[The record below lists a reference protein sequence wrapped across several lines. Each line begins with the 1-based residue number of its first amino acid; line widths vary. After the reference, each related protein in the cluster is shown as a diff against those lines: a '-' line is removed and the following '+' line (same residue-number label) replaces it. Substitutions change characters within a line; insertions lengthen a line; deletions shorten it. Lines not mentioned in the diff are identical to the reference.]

1 LRAPWQGARKG
12 RNTSESVRV
21 HNGAVGERVLV
32 VDDQPIVREV
42 LSRYL
47 ARDGYAVDTAEDGQ
61 AALEAF
67 EKERPDL
74 VLLDLML
81 PRLDGTEVFTRIRE
95 RSDTPVIMLTAKG
108 KEADRIVGLEIGADD
123 YVTKPFSPREVVAR
137 VRSVLRRAGRRNSD
151 NRGPLVFGDLEIDPR
166 SREVRSEGRRVSLT
180 PKEFDVLELLASNAG
195 SVFTRL
201 QLLDELWDFAFDGDP
216 STVTV
221 HIRRLREKIEPDP
234 SQPRRLV
241 TVWGVGYRFDP

>member
-1 LRAPWQGARKG
+1 
-12 RNTSESVRV
+12 V
-21 HNGAVGERVLV
+21 NGRVLV
-32 VDDQPIVREV
+32 VDDEPIVREV

-47 ARDGYAVDTAEDGQ
+47 ARDGFAVDTAEDGA
-61 AALEAF
+61 AALDAF
-67 EKERPDL
+67 EVEPPDI

-108 KEADRIVGLEIGADD
+108 QETDRIVGLEIGADD

-137 VRSVLRRAGRRNSD
+137 VRAVLRRSGPRSAD
-151 NRGPLVFGDLEIDPR
+151 NGGPLLFGDLEIDPR
-166 SREVRSEGRRVSLT
+166 SREVRSDGRPVSLT

-195 SVFTRL
+195 TVFTRL
-201 QLLDELWDFAFDGDP
+201 QLLEELWDFAFDGDP

-234 SQPRRLV
+234 SQPRHLI

>member
-1 LRAPWQGARKG
+1 V
-12 RNTSESVRV
+12 S
-21 HNGAVGERVLV
+21 ERVLV
-32 VDDQPIVREV
+32 VDDEPIVREV

-47 ARDGYAVDTAEDGQ
+47 ARDGFTVDTADDGE

-67 EKERPDL
+67 AAEPPDL
-74 VLLDLML
+74 ILLDLML

-108 KEADRIVGLEIGADD
+108 QEADRIVGLEFGADD

-137 VRSVLRRAGRRNSD
+137 VRAVLRRAGGRRED
-151 NRGPLVFGDLEIDPR
+151 NGGPLVFGNIEIDPR
-166 SREVRSEGRRVSLT
+166 SREVRSDGRNVSLT

-195 SVFTRL
+195 TVFTRL
-201 QLLDELWDFAFDGDP
+201 QLLEELWDFAFDGDP

-234 SQPRRLV
+234 SRPRHLV